1 MQDWIVPAVVGVLAL
16 LAVVLGFVLWRVH
29 AGTARELRA
38 AHAES
43 ASLRAQIDDIERRL
57 ATATAPRLRQE
68 TEFVITHLGEDDE
81 QAGARHAAQ
90 VEPVD
95 SALFADLVL
104 RETVVKA
111 ASLAHGLRRALA
123 PETRNRIRFEMKR
136 EVKRSRKQ
144 RRSDLREARRDREA
158 QQRAGMTDSEDA
170 A

>member
-1 MQDWIVPAVVGVLAL
+1 MCWPCSPWSSGSCSGACTPGPPASCGPLTP
-16 LAVVLGFVLWRVH
+16 RPP
-29 AGTARELRA
+29 
-38 AHAES
+38 
-43 ASLRAQIDDIERRL
+43 SLRAQIDDIERRL
-57 ATATAPRLRQE
+57 AAATAASRLRQE

-81 QAGARHAAQ
+81 QAGARRAAQ

>member
-1 MQDWIVPAVVGVLAL
+1 MPAVVGVLAL

-38 AHAES
+38 AHAEA

-57 ATATAPRLRQE
+57 AAATAAPRLRQE